1 MSGERSNQIGANA
14 GTRLRIDPASFAAS
28 PLPIISRLSR
38 RPERMVL
45 AEVGNQRFILLN
57 RPADA
62 RAFLGLDGDGLAKS
76 YGAVR
81 FIIGNGIL
89 TSHGQVWRAV
99 RERIQPAFAPPRL
112 ADMGTDIVDSFD
124 IVIDRWIGDAA
135 RAQPVDVMR
144 GLVRATLD
152 VLLRVLA
159 GGDGRMLDDGDIDAI
174 NVALLAASRH
184 AWLRGADQYKVLAAR
199 EPGFEQAMR
208 RLDKVAGRLF
218 SHQRQRNDAN
228 GGTDGDVLSRLVA
241 AHDDPSC
248 NEMTKRQL
256 RDELLTFLLVGHET
270 TAVALA
276 WALRELGENP
286 EIQEALRREAAAV
299 DRSMSARE
307 ALAAAPLATAVF
319 RESMRLHP
327 PIPVLPRILLEP
339 YRIGGYN
346 FMAGSFFALPVFAYH
361 RDPAV
366 WPEPKRFL
374 PERFL
379 GDDTALRDSPS
390 YMPFASGP
398 RACLGSRFALTEG
411 PLGLLQIVRRLEI
424 RAPETPLQPIPS
436 AVTLRPASGPY
447 LHLNAVG

>member
-1 MSGERSNQIGANA
+1 MSGERAASTGRQA
-14 GTRLRIDPASFAAS
+14 GTRLRVDPASFAAA
-28 PLPIISRLSR
+28 PLPIIARLAR
-38 RPERMVL
+38 RPERLVL
-45 AEVGNQRFILLN
+45 AEVGKQRFIVLT

-76 YGAVR
+76 YGSIR

-89 TSHGQVWRAV
+89 TSHGQTWRAV

-112 ADMGTDIVDSFD
+112 VDMGADIVDAFD
-124 IVIDRWIGDAA
+124 IVIDRWIADAVKQ
-135 RAQPVDVMR
+135 QPVDVMR

-159 GGDGRMLDDGDIDAI
+159 GTDGRMLDDGDIDAI
-174 NVALLAASRH
+174 NTALLAASRH
-184 AWLRGADQYKVLAAR
+184 AWLRSSDQYKILAAR
-199 EPGFEQAMR
+199 EPGFEAAMR
-208 RLDKVAGRLF
+208 RLDKVAMRLF
-218 SHQRQRNDAN
+218 MYQRNRNDSN
-228 GGTDGDVLSRLVA
+228 GGVDGDVLARLVA
-241 AHDDPSC
+241 AHDDPACS
-248 NEMTKRQL
+248 EMTQRQL

-276 WALRELGENP
+276 WTLRLLGQHP
-286 EIQEALRREAAAV
+286 ETQEALRREAAGV
-299 DRSMSARE
+299 DAGMSARE

-339 YRIGGYN
+339 YEIAGNR

-379 GDDTALRDSPS
+379 GDDTTLRDSPS

-411 PLGLLQIVRRLEI
+411 PLGLLQIVRRLKI
-424 RAPETPLQPIPS
+424 HAPDTLLRPIAS
-436 AVTLRPASGPY
+436 AVTLRPESGPH
-447 LHLNAVG
+447 LHLEAIR

>member
-1 MSGERSNQIGANA
+1 MSGERVAPSGRQPGAL
-14 GTRLRIDPASFAAS
+14 LRVDPASFAAS
-28 PLPIISRLSR
+28 PLPIISRLAR
-38 RPERMVL
+38 RPERL
-45 AEVGNQRFILLN
+45 IIAEVGTQRFVILT

-76 YGAVR
+76 YGSIR

-89 TSHGQVWRAV
+89 TSHGQIWRTV

-112 ADMGTDIVDSFD
+112 VDMGADIVDAFD
-124 IVIDRWIGDAA
+124 IVIDRWIDDAA
-135 RAQPVDVMR
+135 RQQPVDVMR

-159 GGDGRMLDDGDIDAI
+159 GTDGRMLDDGDIDAI
-174 NVALLAASRH
+174 NTALLAASRH
-184 AWLRGADQYKVLAAR
+184 AWLRGGDMYKILAAR

-208 RLDKVAGRLF
+208 RLDKVAVRLF
-218 SHQRQRNDAN
+218 MYQRNRTDTN
-228 GGTDGDVLSRLVA
+228 GGADGDVLARLVA
-241 AHDDPSC
+241 AHDDPTC
-248 NEMTKRQL
+248 NEMTRRQL

-276 WALRELGENP
+276 WALRLLGQHP
-286 EIQEALRREAAAV
+286 DIQEALRREAAGV
-299 DRSMSARE
+299 DAGMPARE

-339 YRIGGYN
+339 YEIAGSR
-346 FMAGSFFALPVFAYH
+346 FKPGSFFALPVFAYH

-379 GDDTALRDSPS
+379 GDDTTLRDSPS

-411 PLGLLQIVRRLEI
+411 PLGLLQIVRRLKI
-424 RAPETPLQPIPS
+424 GAPDTLLRPIPS
-436 AVTLRPASGPY
+436 AVTLRPESGPH
-447 LHLNAVG
+447 LHLEAIR

>member
-1 MSGERSNQIGANA
+1 
-14 GTRLRIDPASFAAS
+14 
-28 PLPIISRLSR
+28 
-38 RPERMVL
+38 
-45 AEVGNQRFILLN
+45 
-57 RPADA
+57 
-62 RAFLGLDGDGLAKS
+62 
-76 YGAVR
+76 
-81 FIIGNGIL
+81 
-89 TSHGQVWRAV
+89 
-99 RERIQPAFAPPRL
+99 
-112 ADMGTDIVDSFD
+112 
-124 IVIDRWIGDAA
+124 
-135 RAQPVDVMR
+135 
-144 GLVRATLD
+144 
-152 VLLRVLA
+152 
-159 GGDGRMLDDGDIDAI
+159 
-174 NVALLAASRH
+174 
-184 AWLRGADQYKVLAAR
+184 
-199 EPGFEQAMR
+199 
-208 RLDKVAGRLF
+208 
-218 SHQRQRNDAN
+218 
-228 GGTDGDVLSRLVA
+228 VLSRLVA

-286 EIQEALRREAAAV
+286 QTQEALRREAAGV
-299 DRSMSARE
+299 DRSMPARE

-339 YRIGGYN
+339 YKIAGYN

-436 AVTLRPASGPY
+436 AVTLRPASGPH
-447 LHLNAVG
+447 LHLKATG